1 MALESC
7 SNIIIKHHHH
17 QPSSQAIFL
26 KINSSPAL
34 KQRQVANRK
43 VLLASLQERLSGIE
57 NGRCC

>member
-7 SNIIIKHHHH
+7 SNIIIIISHHHK
-17 QPSSQAIFL
+17 PFFESR
-26 KINSSPAL
+26 SSPAL

>member
-7 SNIIIKHHHH
+7 SNIIIIITSHFFE
-17 QPSSQAIFL
+17 SR
-26 KINSSPAL
+26 SSPAL